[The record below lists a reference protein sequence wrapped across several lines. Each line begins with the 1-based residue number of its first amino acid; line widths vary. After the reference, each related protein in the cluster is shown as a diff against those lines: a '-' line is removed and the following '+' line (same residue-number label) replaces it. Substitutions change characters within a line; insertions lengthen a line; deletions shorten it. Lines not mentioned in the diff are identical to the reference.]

1 VVITDTNKTGLLIPL
16 TVIGIVTFA
25 ETPPQ
30 TVNYHTTP
38 MTKRQEQYLA
48 WRKELDK
55 CGWDVTKV
63 DSVQFNSGS
72 ETLHHLLAKT
82 ATAYI
87 LKQNGYRV
95 DSEVEHPE
103 RGEIDIIAIP
113 CEKDA
118 KPENWPDL
126 LVISAAN
133 LICKLEGQATVVD
146 PPAEPR
152 GVQVNL
158 AVIDA
163 QVERTLTAQAEPAL
177 T

>member
-1 VVITDTNKTGLLIPL
+1 VVITDTNKTGLLIRL

-55 CGWDVTKV
+55 CGWDVSKV

-103 RGEIDIIAIP
+103 RGTVDICSVP
-113 CEKDA
+113 CVEDR
-118 KPENWPDL
+118 KPFVVE
-126 LVISAAN
+126 
-133 LICKLEGQATVVD
+133 LEHSPTQATIEDKLQRYYHGTPFAECYVINLNRVPMQSLEMVD
-146 PPAEPR
+146 HIAGEL
-152 GVQVNL
+152 GL
-158 AVIDA
+158 DI
-163 QVERTLTAQAEPAL
+163 
-177 T
+177 